1 MSSVVANIREVIKV
15 HGQLIVDVS
24 KLKDTDDLFE
34 NGMSS
39 HATINVMLALE
50 SQFGFEFPDSLL
62 RRTSFQ
68 SIDAIRQVIESIGV
82 TDNSSA
88 G

>member
-1 MSSVVANIREVIKV
+1 LSSISVKIREVIEA
-15 HGQLIVDVS
+15 HGQLVANVS

-34 NGMSS
+34 YGMSS

-50 SQFGFEFPDSLL
+50 SEFGIEFPDSLL

-68 SIDAIRQVIESIGV
+68 SIDAIREVIESLGV
-82 TDNSSA
+82 TDIS
-88 G
+88 